1 MIGRP
6 LALVAALACL
16 AQGAQGQELVTLR
29 YGQNAAGV
37 GGLSSLRFVRAM
49 ASTYAFMNDPR
60 NRDEVVA
67 IVKETGK
74 LSDDVARQIYASY
87 LEPGRNVLPRRGE
100 LSLPALE
107 RVLGLM
113 ADVGAISK
121 PIPPAERF
129 VDLQYLKAAG
139 VE

>member
-1 MIGRP
+1 MIGRL

-49 ASTYAFMNDPR
+49 ASTYAFMNDPH

-67 IVKETGK
+67 IVKETAK
-74 LSDDVARQIYASY
+74 LSDEVARQIYAPY

-107 RVLGLM
+107 RVQGLM
-113 ADVGAISK
+113 ADVGAILSQSRRRSGLWTCS
-121 PIPPAERF
+121 I
-129 VDLQYLKAAG
+129 
-139 VE
+139 

>member
-1 MIGRP
+1 MFNVDMVRRAWGEQNKDV
-6 LALVAALACL
+6 LV
-16 AQGAQGQELVTLR
+16 
-29 YGQNAAGV
+29 
-37 GGLSSLRFVRAM
+37 RFVRAM

-74 LSDDVARQIYASY
+74 LSDEVARQIYAPY

-113 ADVGAISK
+113 AEVGAIPK
-121 PIPPAERF
+121 PAPPAERF
-129 VDLQYLKAAG
+129 VDLQYLRAAG
-139 VE
+139 IP